1 MISTNEGYTR
11 LEYFSEDVAA
21 DKYCYSVDTPQ
32 MGYSY
37 SCLTELPDGK
47 VGLLYEKYDSWSRN
61 ELHLKNILKYEKF
74 TIDELKVQP

>member
-1 MISTNEGYTR
+1 MEILLFCRYTANGLFLFMLNR
-11 LEYFSEDVAA
+11 TS
-21 DKYCYSVDTPQ
+21 
-32 MGYSY
+32 
-37 SCLTELPDGK
+37 GK

>member
-1 MISTNEGYTR
+1 
-11 LEYFSEDVAA
+11 
-21 DKYCYSVDTPQ
+21 

-47 VGLLYEKYDSWSRN
+47 VGLLYEKYESRN